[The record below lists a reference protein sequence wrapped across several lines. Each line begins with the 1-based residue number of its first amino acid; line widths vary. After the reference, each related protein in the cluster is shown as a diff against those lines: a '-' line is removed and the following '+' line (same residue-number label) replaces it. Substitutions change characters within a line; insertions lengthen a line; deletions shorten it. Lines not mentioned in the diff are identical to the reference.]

1 MTSET
6 TNTDSTPED
15 FGLTPL
21 LIEFETQFPK
31 SAKISKLLLCSL
43 GGMLLITGINLI
55 CNFAFTKELGHYP
68 TLPFA
73 TLTSALLSLL
83 SIKFFWREHYAA
95 RFTTSIALFFASIIY
110 TQVNSELA
118 ANPTDDYT
126 IVCLYKMFL
135 TCLTLL
141 AIIYISCYVFPKM
154 PESYTKYQHGNTNSS
169 SPNDIAEH

>member
-21 LIEFETQFPK
+21 LKEFERLFPK
-31 SAKISKLLLCSL
+31 YAKFSILLLCSL
-43 GGMLLITGINLI
+43 GILLLIAGVNLI
-55 CNFAFTKELGHYP
+55 CYYAFSEELGHYP

-73 TLTSALLSLL
+73 IITSATLSLL
-83 SIKFFWREHYAA
+83 SIKFFWRERYAA
-95 RFTTSIALFFASIIY
+95 RFATSISLFFTSIIF

-118 ANPTDDYT
+118 ANPTNDFT
-126 IVCLYKMFL
+126 VVCMYKIFL

-141 AIIYISCYVFPKM
+141 AIICISCYVFPKM